1 MSGTRDAI
9 KRLELDGAQG
19 AGAGW
24 LSMADPWQ
32 MRTDMADQMRTEMEV
47 LSQVQHVN
55 IVPLLGWSK
64 DGRAPCLVY
73 TFMEGDSLQERAIHR
88 DVKSASVLLDRGCL

>member
-1 MSGTRDAI
+1 
-9 KRLELDGAQG
+9 
-19 AGAGW
+19 
-24 LSMADPWQ
+24 MADPWQ

-73 TFMEGDSLQERAIHR
+73 TFMEGDSGITATHMQTEH
-88 DVKSASVLLDRGCL
+88 VLDTQVYMSPEY